1 MILFKNWFL
10 FTQLRFS
17 VVLRQKTENINDFF
31 KGTNKDEKIDFL
43 LAEKKQKMHDELAQ
57 SLLKERLQK
66 FG

>member
-10 FTQLRFS
+10 LTQLRFS
-17 VVLRQKTENINDFF
+17 VVLRQKMENINDFF